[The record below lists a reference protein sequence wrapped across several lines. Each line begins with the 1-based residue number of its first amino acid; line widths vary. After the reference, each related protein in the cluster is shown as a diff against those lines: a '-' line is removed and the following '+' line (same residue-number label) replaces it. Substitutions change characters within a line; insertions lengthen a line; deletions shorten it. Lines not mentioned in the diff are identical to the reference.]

1 MKSREMPPTL
11 VVQLWK
17 ESRLPGGSMIPLNLC
32 LTWEASCSDQNVR
45 SKLVHGRPG
54 PCWSLTRGG
63 SHVAWKRLLLMI
75 MTRWWTLSRPRTS
88 EVVKGL
94 TQVKS
99 FCIVCYLSM
108 EFLSFV
114 IDLRQLE
121 CLQKWD
127 EYELC
132 HLSPMVSPVPDSSGT
147 VITEPLLTIEIR
159 STCKYSWMPLITH
172 RPVSNQYC
180 EYYVIDAD
188 CWDQYYW

>member
-54 PCWSLTRGG
+54 PCWSLTRGVSG

-75 MTRWWTLSRPRTS
+75 MTRWWTLSGPRTS

-94 TQVKS
+94 TRDKS
-99 FCIVCYLSM
+99 FLHC
-108 EFLSFV
+108 FLSLHGIPVFCDRFTETGMLTKVRLIWTLIFV
-114 IDLRQLE
+114 SYGTLLR
-121 CLQKWD
+121 C
-127 EYELC
+127 
-132 HLSPMVSPVPDSSGT
+132 VTVRSS
-147 VITEPLLTIEIR
+147 
-159 STCKYSWMPLITH
+159 W
-172 RPVSNQYC
+172 
-180 EYYVIDAD
+180 
-188 CWDQYYW
+188 